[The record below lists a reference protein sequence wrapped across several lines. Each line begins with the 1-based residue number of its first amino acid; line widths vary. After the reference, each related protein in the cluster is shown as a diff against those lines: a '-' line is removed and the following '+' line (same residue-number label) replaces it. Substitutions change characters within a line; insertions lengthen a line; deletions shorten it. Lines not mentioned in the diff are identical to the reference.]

1 MNIKSI
7 TVYCGATYG
16 IHETYEQEAYEFGK
30 NLALND
36 IRLIYGG
43 GALGLMG
50 TVANGVIDHGGDV
63 TGIIPKFLTEREL
76 AHPKV
81 DDMRIVETMHERKA
95 LMESLGDAIIALP
108 GGAGTL
114 EELFE
119 VFTWGQIGLHQKP
132 IGLLNTDDFYND
144 LMQLFNKLVS
154 KGFLEERYM
163 SQIYIGKTFEDL
175 WQQFAS
181 YEPISVR
188 TYKDLEKRPY
198 S

>member
-1 MNIKSI
+1 M

-16 IHETYEQEAYEFGK
+16 SHPVYEKEAYEFGK
-30 NLALND
+30 NMALNN
-36 IRLIYGG
+36 IKLIYGG

-50 TVANGVIDHGGDV
+50 IIANGVIDHGGEV
-63 TGIIPKFLTEREL
+63 TGVMPRFLTEREL

-81 DDMRIVETMHERKA
+81 EDMRIVETMHERKA
-95 LMESLGDAIIALP
+95 LMEELGEAIVALP

-132 IGLLNTDDFYND
+132 MGLLNIENFFDD
-144 LMQLFNKLVS
+144 LTQLFEKLVHT
-154 KGFLEERYM
+154 GFLEERYM
-163 SQIYIGKTFEDL
+163 SQIYIGTSLDDL
-175 WQQFAS
+175 LTQFQS
-181 YEPISVR
+181 YAPVSVR
-188 TYKDLEKRPY
+188 TYKDLEKRHR